1 MKRSISYV
9 STIALF
15 GWCFF
20 VPISCGQVPTIK
32 ATIEVVDQ
40 DGKPVKDATV
50 EMGFWGG
57 PNGSEY
63 GSKATSKKQQTPA
76 SGVVEIEGENTMG
89 ESGIIVSKSGYYEAW
104 AKYRAPQLKNGRWE
118 PWNQRVRMQLK
129 EIRNPIPMY
138 VFRDATSSPVVAFW
152 FPSNQ
157 PDGPVGFDFFRQD
170 LVTPH
175 GKGQVADVTLTRES
189 GPEKESGS
197 YLVMRFTNP
206 LDGIAGPFESELH
219 SKFKS
224 DYEAP
229 QQGYLREFRFENGSL
244 RIFQNEQAK
253 TSFTEK
259 STIDRTNCWFA
270 LRLRSKVD
278 DNGRLI
284 SCHYGKIV
292 DYPNAGVLLVK
303 PFTSSMSNLCYYIN
317 PTPNSRNL
325 EWDTKTNLFEGVDRL
340 NVPEDP

>member
-1 MKRSISYV
+1 MKRNIPYL

-76 SGVVEIEGENTMG
+76 SGVLEIEGENTMG

-118 PWNQRVRMQLK
+118 PWNQKVRMQLK
-129 EIRNPIPMY
+129 EIRNPIPMH
-138 VFRDATSSPVVAFW
+138 VFTTAPSAPVGRFRL
-152 FPSNQ
+152 PPEKQ
-157 PDGPVGFDFFRQD
+157 DGPVGFDFFERD
-170 LVTPH
+170 LVEPYGR
-175 GKGQVADVTLTRES
+175 GKIVDVILTRE
-189 GPEKESGS
+189 PAAEKDGGS
-197 YLVMRFTNP
+197 YLMMRFANP
-206 LDGIAGPFESELH
+206 ADGIAGPFVNSMN
-219 SKFKS
+219 SKFIS
-224 DYEAP
+224 GYEAP
-229 QQGYLREFRFENGSL
+229 PNGYSSEYRFANGDRYNYLLENAKASNAEVPSPGG
-244 RIFQNEQAK
+244 EQ
-253 TSFTEK
+253 
-259 STIDRTNCWFA
+259 WFA
-270 LRLRSKVD
+270 MRIRSQVD
-278 DNGRLI
+278 QGGEL
-284 SCHYGKIV
+284 SSAYFAKIIGT
-292 DYPNAGVLLVK
+292 PNITTK
-303 PFTSSMSNLCYYIN
+303 FPHPHTCNLNEVCYYIN